1 MVNSHAAHTAQM
13 DQHMHGFF
21 YPIMQP
27 SAKSLHKGQQYKQT
41 LQLLMNYAVPSF
53 VKVLETMEQQL
64 VTITQAPC
72 TRTLRS

>member
-27 SAKSLHKGQQYKQT
+27 SAKSLHRGQQYKKTPQF
-41 LQLLMNYAVPSF
+41 LMNYVFPSF
-53 VKVLETMEQQL
+53 AKVLETMEQQR

-72 TRTLRS
+72 KRTLRS